1 MPQLS
6 KGEVAQYRE
15 LGYLIPAFRL
25 TESRVAPLR
34 QSLDRLIRDNPD
46 VRPEKLV
53 SAHVVIVERA
63 SAAIALTTPSRIA
76 PAVRACV
83 ATASTASKSTARN
96 AAWLPATLIVVPSA
110 MYTSSTFGQAGN
122 WPKSTTI
129 EVNLGCCRSVAVRR
143 TSATT
148 EA

>member
-1 MPQLS
+1 MAQLS

-25 TESRVAPLR
+25 PESRVAPLR

-63 SAAIALTTPSRIA
+63 SAPIALTTP
-76 PAVRACV
+76 AVSHQPCGLAWQRPV
-83 ATASTASKSTARN
+83 PRRN
-96 AAWLPATLIVVPSA
+96 RRRETPP
-110 MYTSSTFGQAGN
+110 
-122 WPKSTTI
+122 
-129 EVNLGCCRSVAVRR
+129 GCPPP
-143 TSATT
+143 
-148 EA
+148 